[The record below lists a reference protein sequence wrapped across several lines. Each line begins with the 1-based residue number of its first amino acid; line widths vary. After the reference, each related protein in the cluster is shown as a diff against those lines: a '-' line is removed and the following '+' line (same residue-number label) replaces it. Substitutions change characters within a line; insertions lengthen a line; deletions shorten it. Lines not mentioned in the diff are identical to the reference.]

1 MTETRSL
8 QRILIFDDDSDFRKL
23 LLVRLGKMF
32 PEVELEEYDPI
43 ARGVPE
49 LDFDWSRYDVL
60 LLDYFLCIHGVTGLD
75 ILRKNRKNPLFPT
88 TIMLTGAGNEE
99 IAVRAL
105 KSGVSDYIRKETL
118 NKEELRKSILN
129 AYEENKL
136 ERQRTNDATLH
147 SHAFNKGL
155 FYQQLE
161 KPEPDAPDR
170 ILLLIQLDNHE
181 KIARVAGVILRDNMV
196 RHIAKQAFEVFQIG
210 GCNPSITRFSEVSIG
225 LLIDDPASAIAMD
238 FNLQGLCNHLNK
250 RPYKFDSKKYRYT
263 VSIGVVSTAISANS
277 AE

>member
-129 AYEENKL
+129 AY
-136 ERQRTNDATLH
+136 
-147 SHAFNKGL
+147 
-155 FYQQLE
+155 
-161 KPEPDAPDR
+161 
-170 ILLLIQLDNHE
+170 
-181 KIARVAGVILRDNMV
+181 
-196 RHIAKQAFEVFQIG
+196 
-210 GCNPSITRFSEVSIG
+210 
-225 LLIDDPASAIAMD
+225 
-238 FNLQGLCNHLNK
+238 
-250 RPYKFDSKKYRYT
+250 
-263 VSIGVVSTAISANS
+263 
-277 AE
+277 